1 MDLFAYTDGATATL
15 CAWLQCA
22 LPTQILPAV
31 AAMLPVWWCT
41 AEFAHGALALGVHVA
56 VLATLLRAAHA
67 IALHLWPAFRTA
79 ARDDN
84 QRWYILVNLCKAAC
98 LALMC
103 FSAQWWS
110 DTYDSFID
118 DQWQL
123 ATGERAL
130 RAKRIVA
137 LYVATDVVALAV
149 VPQLPHTTI
158 VHHYVTTLLALCI
171 FGTDLR
177 TANVA
182 RMALLYGALCTTTY
196 LVNALL
202 ALRCLYDRHCWTS
215 WLSAAALAI
224 YAVACAINWLWHA
237 VWFAQQLSTAFY
249 VVLSYVSAGAL
260 HEALAAALHAAT
272 LFQAVTVV
280 AYAYSVAMLVRDD
293 LILMRWLWRR
303 AQRSDWLRSV
313 AHYGMCAH
321 NAVYYAAQVL
331 AEPHRRVYS
340 MSKKVS

>member
-1 MDLFAYTDGATATL
+1 MDVFAYSDAAMATL
-15 CAWLQCA
+15 CTWLQCA
-22 LPTQILPAV
+22 LPTLFPSVATMLPA
-31 AAMLPVWWCT
+31 WWCT
-41 AEFAHGALALGVHVA
+41 GEFAHGAIALAVNVA
-56 VLATLLRAAHA
+56 FLATALRASYAA
-67 IALHLWPAFRTA
+67 SLYAWPAFRTV

-149 VPQLPHTTI
+149 VPRLPDTTV

-202 ALRCLYDRHCWTS
+202 ALRCLYDRCWWTS

-224 YAVACAINWLWHA
+224 YAAACAINWLWHA
-237 VWFAQQLSTAFY
+237 VWFAQQLSAAFY
-249 VVLSYVSAGAL
+249 VTLSYVSAGAL
-260 HEALAAALHAAT
+260 HDLLGAALHAT
-272 LFQAVTVV
+272 TVFHAVTVI

-293 LILMRWLWRR
+293 LILMHWLWRR

-313 AHYGMCAH
+313 AACGVCAH

-331 AEPHRRVYS
+331 AEPHRRVYNL
-340 MSKKVS
+340 SKKVS